1 MKPIKKRWHMWK
13 HYTNKYDK
21 ALHGAMAL
29 LATLHIVGAT
39 ITPSVASWSA
49 AGVFTWLTC
58 TLILKDVW
66 RETYLKT
73 ESLRSLGAHT
83 AEALH
88 TYTFVKMANIRGAYS
103 IEPDLPAIDPDV
115 VDDDIYT
122 DEIVIRRGMSIDGD
136 PLIASSIPEELSPEI
151 VIGMLEHVKLEYT
164 YDSLG
169 NPYE

>member
-13 HYTNKYDK
+13 HYTSKVDK
-21 ALHGAMAL
+21 AVHAAL
-29 LATLHIVGAT
+29 LTINTLNIIVS
-39 ITPSVASWSA
+39 IINPSVASWTNTIIF
-49 AGVFTWLTC
+49 GLFTLAVIMWDT
-58 TLILKDVW
+58 W

-73 ESLRSLGAHT
+73 ETLRSLGAHT

-88 TYTFVKMANIRGAYS
+88 TYTFVKMANVRGAYS

-122 DEIVIRRGMSIDGD
+122 DEIVIRRGMSTDGD

-164 YDSLG
+164 YGSLG

>member
-13 HYTNKYDK
+13 HYTGKIDK
-21 ALHGAMAL
+21 AVHGFILGVFLVLSAAL
-29 LATLHIVGAT
+29 LIDF
-39 ITPSVASWSA
+39 SWISILGI
-49 AGVFTWLTC
+49 AGYACIAYAF
-58 TLILKDVW
+58 IMQDVW

-73 ESLRSLGAHT
+73 ETLRSLGAHT

-88 TYTFVKMANIRGAYS
+88 TYTFVKMANVRGTYS
-103 IEPDLPAIDPDV
+103 IEPDLPAIDPDAI
-115 VDDDIYT
+115 DDDIYT
-122 DEIVIRRGMSIDGD
+122 DEIVIRRGMSTDGE

-151 VIGMLEHVKLEYT
+151 VIGMLEHAKLEYT

>member
-29 LATLHIVGAT
+29 LATLHIVGAA
-39 ITPSVASWSA
+39 IAPSVASWSA

-73 ESLRSLGAHT
+73 ETLRSLGAHVG
-83 AEALH
+83 EALQ
-88 TYTFVKMANIRGAYS
+88 TYTFIKASNMRGTYR
-103 IEPDLPAIDPDV
+103 IEPDLPAIDPDAI
-115 VDDDIYT
+115 DDDIYT
-122 DEIVIRRGMSIDGD
+122 DEIVIRRGMSADGD
-136 PLIASSIPEELSPEI
+136 PLIAWSIPEDLETETVL
-151 VIGMLEHVKLEYT
+151 GMLEHAKLQYS
-164 YDSLG
+164 YDILAD
-169 NPYE
+169 PHE

>member
-1 MKPIKKRWHMWK
+1 MKPVKKRWHMWK
-13 HYTNKYDK
+13 HYTSKIDK
-21 ALHGAMAL
+21 AVHAAIVTLCL
-29 LATLHIVGAT
+29 LL
-39 ITPSVASWSA
+39 SVVFLIDFSW
-49 AGVFTWLTC
+49 TD
-58 TLILKDVW
+58 ILVLFGYAFIAYSFIMKDVW

-73 ESLRSLGAHT
+73 ETLRSLGAHVG
-83 AEALH
+83 EALH
-88 TYTFVKMANIRGAYS
+88 TYTFVKMANVRGTYS

-151 VIGMLEHVKLEYT
+151 VIGMLEHAKLEYT
-164 YDSLG
+164 YGSLG

>member
-13 HYTNKYDK
+13 HYTDKYDK
-21 ALHGAMAL
+21 ALHAVMAL
-29 LATLHIVGAT
+29 LATLHIVGAA
-39 ITPSVASWSA
+39 IAPSVASWSA

-73 ESLRSLGAHT
+73 ETLRSLGAHT

-88 TYTFVKMANIRGAYS
+88 TYTFVKMANVRGAYR
-103 IEPDLPAIDPDV
+103 IEPDLPAIDPDAI
-115 VDDDIYT
+115 DDDIYT
-122 DEIVIRRGMSIDGD
+122 DEIVIRRGMSTDGD

-151 VIGMLEHVKLEYT
+151 VIGMLEHAKLEYT

>member
-13 HYTNKYDK
+13 HYTSKYDK
-21 ALHGAMAL
+21 ALHAVIVTLYL
-29 LATLHIVGAT
+29 LA
-39 ITPSVASWSA
+39 SVAFLIDFSW
-49 AGVFTWLTC
+49 TD
-58 TLILKDVW
+58 ILVLFGHAFIAYSFIMKDVW

-73 ESLRSLGAHT
+73 ETLRSLGAHT

-88 TYTFVKMANIRGAYS
+88 TYTFVKMANVRGTYS
-103 IEPDLPAIDPDV
+103 IEPDLPAIDPDAI
-115 VDDDIYT
+115 DDDIYT
-122 DEIVIRRGMSIDGD
+122 DEIVIRRGMSTDGD

-151 VIGMLEHVKLEYT
+151 VIGMLEHAKLEYT

>member
-13 HYTNKYDK
+13 HYTSKWEK
-21 ALHGAMAL
+21 AQHGLLVILAIAL
-29 LATLHIVGAT
+29 TVWGFSNGWILGVITLAFWANVTYT
-39 ITPSVASWSA
+39 
-49 AGVFTWLTC
+49 FTM
-58 TLILKDVW
+58 KDVW
-66 RETYLKT
+66 GNAYQQTET
-73 ESLRSLGAHT
+73 LRSLGAHT

-88 TYTFVKMANIRGAYS
+88 TYTFVKMANVRGAYS

-122 DEIVIRRGMSIDGD
+122 DEIVIRRGMSTDGD

-151 VIGMLEHVKLEYT
+151 VIGMLEHAKLEYT

>member
-21 ALHGAMAL
+21 ALHGAMSL
-29 LATLHIVGAT
+29 LAALHIVGAA
-39 ITPSVASWSA
+39 IAPSLASWSA
-49 AGVFTWLTC
+49 AGIFTWLTC

-73 ESLRSLGAHT
+73 ETLRSLGAHT

-103 IEPDLPAIDPDV
+103 IEPDLPAIDPDAI
-115 VDDDIYT
+115 DDDIYT
-122 DEIVIRRGMSIDGD
+122 DEIVIRRGMSTDGD

-151 VIGMLEHVKLEYT
+151 VIGMLEHAKLEYT

>member
-1 MKPIKKRWHMWK
+1 MKPIKYRWKLWK
-13 HYTNKYDK
+13 HYTSKIDK
-21 ALHGAMAL
+21 AVHAVIVTLYL
-29 LATLHIVGAT
+29 LA
-39 ITPSVASWSA
+39 SVAFMIDFSW
-49 AGVFTWLTC
+49 TD
-58 TLILKDVW
+58 ILVLFGYAFIAYSFIMKDVW

-73 ESLRSLGAHT
+73 ETLRSLGAHT

-103 IEPDLPAIDPDV
+103 IEPDLPAIDPDAI
-115 VDDDIYT
+115 DDDIYT
-122 DEIVIRRGMSIDGD
+122 DEIVIRRGMSTDGD

-151 VIGMLEHVKLEYT
+151 VIGMLEHAKLEYT

>member
-13 HYTNKYDK
+13 HYTNKWDK
-21 ALHGAMAL
+21 ALHAVIVTLYL
-29 LATLHIVGAT
+29 LA
-39 ITPSVASWSA
+39 SVAFMIDFSW
-49 AGVFTWLTC
+49 TD
-58 TLILKDVW
+58 ILVLFGYAFIAYSFIMKDVW

-73 ESLRSLGAHT
+73 ETLRSLGAHT

-88 TYTFVKMANIRGAYS
+88 TYTFVKMANVRGAYS

-122 DEIVIRRGMSIDGD
+122 DEIVIRRGMSTDGD

-151 VIGMLEHVKLEYT
+151 VIGMLEHAKLEYT

>member
-13 HYTNKYDK
+13 HYTGKIDK
-21 ALHGAMAL
+21 ICHVLIILVFTVLAIFS
-29 LATLHIVGAT
+29 LATLSIWGT
-39 ITPSVASWSA
+39 VAAFGYVA
-49 AGVFTWLTC
+49 AAYAF
-58 TLILKDVW
+58 IMQDVW

-73 ESLRSLGAHT
+73 ETLRSLGAHT

-88 TYTFVKMANIRGAYS
+88 TYTFVKMAKVRGAYS
-103 IEPDLPAIDPDV
+103 IEPDLPAIDPDAI
-115 VDDDIYT
+115 DDDIYT
-122 DEIVIRRGMSIDGD
+122 DEIVIRRGMSTDGD

-151 VIGMLEHVKLEYT
+151 VIGMLEHAKLEYT

>member
-13 HYTNKYDK
+13 HYTSKIDK
-21 ALHGAMAL
+21 AVHAVIVTLYL
-29 LATLHIVGAT
+29 LA
-39 ITPSVASWSA
+39 SVALMIDFSWTDILVLFGYA
-49 AGVFTWLTC
+49 FIAYA
-58 TLILKDVW
+58 LIMQDVW

-73 ESLRSLGAHT
+73 ETLRSLGAHT

-88 TYTFVKMANIRGAYS
+88 TYTFVKMANVRGAYS

-122 DEIVIRRGMSIDGD
+122 DEIVIRRGMSTDGD

-151 VIGMLEHVKLEYT
+151 VIGMLEHAKLEYT

>member
-13 HYTNKYDK
+13 HYTSQWDK
-21 ALHGAMAL
+21 ALHAVMAL

-39 ITPSVASWSA
+39 ITPNLASWSA

-66 RETYLKT
+66 RETYRKT
-73 ESLRSLGAHT
+73 ETLRSLGAHT

-88 TYTFVKMANIRGAYS
+88 TYTFVKMANVRGTYS
-103 IEPDLPAIDPDV
+103 IEPDLPAIDPDAI
-115 VDDDIYT
+115 DDDIYT
-122 DEIVIRRGMSIDGD
+122 DEIVIRRGMSTDGD

-151 VIGMLEHVKLEYT
+151 VIGMLEHAKLEYT

>member
-39 ITPSVASWSA
+39 ITPSLASWIA
-49 AGVFTWLTC
+49 AGIFTWLTC

-73 ESLRSLGAHT
+73 ETLRSLGAHT

-88 TYTFVKMANIRGAYS
+88 TYTFVKMANVRGTYS
-103 IEPDLPAIDPDV
+103 IEPDLPAIDPDAI
-115 VDDDIYT
+115 DDDIYT
-122 DEIVIRRGMSIDGD
+122 DEIVIRRGMSTDGD

-151 VIGMLEHVKLEYT
+151 VIGMLEHAKLEYT
-164 YDSLG
+164 YDCLG

>member
-13 HYTNKYDK
+13 HYTSKWDK
-21 ALHGAMAL
+21 ALHAVIVTLYL
-29 LATLHIVGAT
+29 LA
-39 ITPSVASWSA
+39 SA
-49 AGVFTWLTC
+49 AFMIDFSWTD
-58 TLILKDVW
+58 ILVLFGYAFIAYSFIMKDVW

-73 ESLRSLGAHT
+73 ETLRSLGAHT

-88 TYTFVKMANIRGAYS
+88 TYTFVKMAKVRGAYS
-103 IEPDLPAIDPDV
+103 IEPDLPAIDPDAI
-115 VDDDIYT
+115 DDDIYT
-122 DEIVIRRGMSIDGD
+122 DEIVIRRGMSTDGE

-169 NPYE
+169 NPHE

>member
-13 HYTNKYDK
+13 HYTSTWNKTFH
-21 ALHGAMAL
+21 AAL
-29 LATLHIVGAT
+29 LAINVPT
-39 ITPSVASWSA
+39 ITVSSINPSVASWTNTIIF
-49 AGVFTWLTC
+49 GLFTLAVIMWDT
-58 TLILKDVW
+58 W

-73 ESLRSLGAHT
+73 ETLRSLGAHT

-88 TYTFVKMANIRGAYS
+88 TYTFVKMAKVRGAYS
-103 IEPDLPAIDPDV
+103 IEPDLPAIDPDAI
-115 VDDDIYT
+115 DDDIYT
-122 DEIVIRRGMSIDGD
+122 DEIVIRRGMSTDGE

-151 VIGMLEHVKLEYT
+151 VIGMLEHAKLEYT

>member
-1 MKPIKKRWHMWK
+1 MKPVKKRWHMWK
-13 HYTNKYDK
+13 HYTNKIDK

-39 ITPSVASWSA
+39 ITPSLASWSA

-73 ESLRSLGAHT
+73 ETLRSLGAHT

-88 TYTFVKMANIRGAYS
+88 TYTFVNMANIRGAYS

-122 DEIVIRRGMSIDGD
+122 DEIVIRRGMSTDGD

>member
-13 HYTNKYDK
+13 HYTDKYDK
-21 ALHGAMAL
+21 ALHAVMAL

-39 ITPSVASWSA
+39 IAPSLASWSA
-49 AGVFTWLTC
+49 AGIFTWLTC

-73 ESLRSLGAHT
+73 ETLRSLGAHT

-88 TYTFVKMANIRGAYS
+88 TYTFVKMANVRGAYS

-122 DEIVIRRGMSIDGD
+122 DEIVIRRGMSTDGD

-151 VIGMLEHVKLEYT
+151 VIGMLEHAKLEYT

>member
-13 HYTNKYDK
+13 HYTSTYDK
-21 ALHGAMAL
+21 ALHAVMAL

-39 ITPSVASWSA
+39 IAPSVASWSA

-73 ESLRSLGAHT
+73 ETLRSLGAHT

-88 TYTFVKMANIRGAYS
+88 TYTFVKMANVRGTYS
-103 IEPDLPAIDPDV
+103 IEPDLPAIDPDAI
-115 VDDDIYT
+115 DDDIYT

-151 VIGMLEHVKLEYT
+151 VIGMLEHAKLEYT

>member
-13 HYTNKYDK
+13 TYTNKYDK

-39 ITPSVASWSA
+39 ITPSLASWSA

-73 ESLRSLGAHT
+73 ETLRSLGAHT

-88 TYTFVKMANIRGAYS
+88 TYTFVKMANVRGAYS

-122 DEIVIRRGMSIDGD
+122 DEIVIRRGMSTDGD

>member
-39 ITPSVASWSA
+39 ITPSLASWSA

-73 ESLRSLGAHT
+73 ETLRSLGAHT

-88 TYTFVKMANIRGAYS
+88 TYTFVKMANVRGTYS
-103 IEPDLPAIDPDV
+103 IEPDLPAIDPDAI
-115 VDDDIYT
+115 DDDIYT

-151 VIGMLEHVKLEYT
+151 VIGMLEHAKLEYT

>member
-39 ITPSVASWSA
+39 ITPSLASWSA
-49 AGVFTWLTC
+49 AGIFTWLTC

-73 ESLRSLGAHT
+73 ETLRSLGAHT

>member
-13 HYTNKYDK
+13 HYTDKYDK
-21 ALHGAMAL
+21 ALHAVMAL

-39 ITPSVASWSA
+39 IAPSLASWSA
-49 AGVFTWLTC
+49 AGIFTWLTC

-73 ESLRSLGAHT
+73 ETLRSLGAHT

-88 TYTFVKMANIRGAYS
+88 TYTFVKMANVRGAYS

-115 VDDDIYT
+115 IEDDIYT
-122 DEIVIRRGMSIDGD
+122 DEIVIRRGMSTDGD

-151 VIGMLEHVKLEYT
+151 VIGMLEHAKLEYT

>member
-21 ALHGAMAL
+21 ALHAVMAL
-29 LATLHIVGAT
+29 LATLHIVGAA
-39 ITPSVASWSA
+39 IAPSLASWSA

-73 ESLRSLGAHT
+73 ETLRSLGAHT

-88 TYTFVKMANIRGAYS
+88 TYTFVKMANVRGTYS
-103 IEPDLPAIDPDV
+103 IEPDLPEIDPDAI
-115 VDDDIYT
+115 DDDIYT
-122 DEIVIRRGMSIDGD
+122 DEIVIRRGMSTDGD

-151 VIGMLEHVKLEYT
+151 VIGMLEHAKLEYT

>member
-13 HYTNKYDK
+13 HYTDKIDK
-21 ALHGAMAL
+21 AVHAVIVTLYL
-29 LATLHIVGAT
+29 LA
-39 ITPSVASWSA
+39 SVAFLIDFSW
-49 AGVFTWLTC
+49 TD
-58 TLILKDVW
+58 ILVLFGYAFIAYSFIMKDVW

-73 ESLRSLGAHT
+73 ETLRSLGAHT

-88 TYTFVKMANIRGAYS
+88 TYTFVKMANVRGAYS
-103 IEPDLPAIDPDV
+103 IEPDLPAIDPDAI
-115 VDDDIYT
+115 DDDIYT
-122 DEIVIRRGMSIDGD
+122 DEIVIRRGMSTDGD

-151 VIGMLEHVKLEYT
+151 VIGMLEHAKLEYT

>member
-21 ALHGAMAL
+21 ALHAAMAL
-29 LATLHIVGAT
+29 LATLHIVGAA
-39 ITPSVASWSA
+39 ITPSLASWIA

-73 ESLRSLGAHT
+73 ETLRSLGAHT

-88 TYTFVKMANIRGAYS
+88 TYTFVKMANVRGTYS
-103 IEPDLPAIDPDV
+103 IEPDLPAIDPDAI
-115 VDDDIYT
+115 DDDIYT